1 MEGKWRE
8 TSGVQIDIYS
18 EVRRIF
24 SGLRPSPNE
33 IAPSPASFKTKH
45 KEKLLTRASRFRI
58 FFLKAVRMDCPANIQ
73 P

>member
-33 IAPSPASFKTKH
+33 MAPSPASFKTKH
-45 KEKLLTRASRFRI
+45 KEQIACTSGFW
-58 FFLKAVRMDCPANIQ
+58 
-73 P
+73 